1 MGKGQDFLS
10 GFLGSLGDSANM
22 MTQVGM
28 MKQMFPQS
36 GEENIAKLKATCDA
50 TEGVQWN
57 PVTNQCEKSG
67 NQRKGLPTS
76 PPGED
81 VAGISPGGYPVTSL
95 SAPGTP
101 DVSRRGR

>member
-57 PVTNQCEKSG
+57 PVTNQCEASG
-67 NQRKGLPTS
+67 VGRRQPTQQG
-76 PPGED
+76 PGD
-81 VAGISPGGYPVTSL
+81 KQYQLDYGPDLGMTGMGGSNVRRPGGK
-95 SAPGTP
+95 
-101 DVSRRGR
+101 

>member
-1 MGKGQDFLS
+1 MVKGQDFLS

-57 PVTNQCEKSG
+57 PVTNQCEASG
-67 NQRKGLPTS
+67 VGRKGSAAAAMGNRNSIVDYGANPEFGS
-76 PPGED
+76 NVRRSGPH
-81 VAGISPGGYPVTSL
+81 GGS
-95 SAPGTP
+95 
-101 DVSRRGR
+101 